1 MTKIHGRPQMI
12 MSELQRP
19 TGNANQKFVIHT
31 NTTSNGSSTWN
42 GDELAKHMVVQDSS
56 EVFKHPK
63 A

>member
-12 MSELQRP
+12 MSELQHP
-19 TGNANQKFVIHT
+19 IGNANQTKIIHT
-31 NTTSNGSSTWN
+31 NTISNGSSTWN